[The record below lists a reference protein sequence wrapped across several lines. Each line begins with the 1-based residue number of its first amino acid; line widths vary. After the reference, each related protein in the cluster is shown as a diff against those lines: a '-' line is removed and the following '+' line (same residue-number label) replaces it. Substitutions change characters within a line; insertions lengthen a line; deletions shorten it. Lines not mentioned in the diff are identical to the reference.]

1 MSEFI
6 SILTHARRL
15 KAAVEVLTLE
25 QLQEVSAKLVKIIDD
40 RIADEEDGRRAEAEK
55 LAKIEKY
62 KEMLAA
68 DGLSVAEILGVI
80 GNVAP
85 ASSKGGKGGKGNK
98 RAPRPAKYEYYV
110 NGERGTWT
118 GQGRMPNA
126 LKVKV
131 EHGEPLEN
139 FLIKG

>member
-25 QLQEVSAKLVKIIDD
+25 QLQEVSTKLIKIIDD
-40 RIADEEDGRRAEAEK
+40 RFADEADERRAEAEK

-62 KEMLAA
+62 KEMLEAE
-68 DGLSVAEILGVI
+68 GLSVADVFGLA
-80 GNVAP
+80 AP
-85 ASSKGGKGGKGNK
+85 AATKGNKSGSK

-126 LKVKV
+126 LKVKI
-131 EHGEPLEN
+131 EHGESLEN

>member
-85 ASSKGGKGGKGNK
+85 ASNKGGKGNK

>member
-15 KAAVEVLTLE
+15 KAAVDVLTLE

-68 DGLSVAEILGVI
+68 DGLSVAEILGAI
-80 GNVAP
+80 GGAAAP
-85 ASSKGGKGGKGNK
+85 ASSKGGKGGK

-126 LKVKV
+126 LRVKV